1 MTTTVTQYQADFPI
15 LGRQIHGHRL
25 VYLDS
30 AATSQKPRAVLDA
43 EFEYYRHSN
52 ANILRSVHTLAE
64 ESTEAY
70 EATRR
75 EVARFIG
82 APRPEEVIFTRGTT
96 ESLNLVA
103 RGWGDA
109 HLEAGDVVVVT
120 LLEHHSNLIPWQQL
134 VRRKGAELRYIEL
147 NADGTL
153 SMESA
158 ERAID
163 ERTKVVAV
171 TQTSNV
177 LGTIPPIATL
187 AELAHRV
194 GAILVVDGA
203 QSVPHQLI
211 DVVRLG
217 ADFLAFSGHKMYGPT
232 GVGVL
237 WGRMNHLESMDPV
250 LYGGEM
256 IGLVE
261 RDHATWAD
269 IPQRFEGGTP
279 NIAGV
284 VGLRS
289 AIHYLEQVGLT
300 TVETHERALAEMAY
314 HRLQNM
320 PGVTVY
326 GPSRD
331 RGALVAFNVDGIH
344 PHDLAQALDAEG
356 VAIRAGHHCAQPL
369 MQWLGVTATAR
380 ASFGLY
386 NDENDVE
393 ALETAI
399 HRAQRYFQR

>member
-15 LGRQIHGHRL
+15 LRRQVHGHRL

-30 AATSQKPRAVLDA
+30 AATSQKPTAVIDA
-43 EFEYYRHSN
+43 ELEYYRHSN

-75 EVARFIG
+75 EVAHFIG

-109 HLEAGDVVVVT
+109 HLEAGDAIVVT
-120 LLEHHSNLIPWQQL
+120 VLEHHSNLIPWQQL
-134 VRRKGAELRYIEL
+134 ARRKGAELRYIEL
-147 NADGTL
+147 NPDGTL

-158 ERAID
+158 ERVID
-163 ERTKVVAV
+163 RRTKIVAV
-171 TQTSNV
+171 THTSNV
-177 LGTIPPIATL
+177 LGTITPVVSL
-187 AELAHRV
+187 ADLVHGV
-194 GAILVVDGA
+194 GAILVVDAA
-203 QSVPHQLI
+203 QSVPHQPT
-211 DVVRLG
+211 DVAALG

-232 GVGVL
+232 GIGVL
-237 WGRMNHLESMDPV
+237 WGRTAHLWGMDPV

-261 RDHATWAD
+261 RDRATWAE

-289 AIHYLEQVGLT
+289 AVRYLEQVGLNQT
-300 TVETHERALAEMAY
+300 ADHERALAEMACR
-314 HRLQNM
+314 RLQNI

-326 GPSRD
+326 GPSGN

-369 MQWLGVTATAR
+369 MQWLGVPATAR

-386 NDENDVE
+386 NDESDID
-393 ALETAI
+393 ALAAAI
-399 HRAQRYFQR
+399 DSAQRYFQR